1 MKSAKRIQIMKPIKY
16 FVLICMGCLMIASAS
31 AITLCGDPS
40 APAFCNK
47 IETGSTM
54 TLTIGNL
61 NTFMGGKFI
70 SSSGNSGVDIFNKID
85 VSSYSADLPSMGTV
99 SAYLKGSIKEGGRD
113 ISITTPLSTDPTIK
127 TESPNDLF
135 EILEFF
141 DSTSISGNIFNFN
154 KQMSYTS
161 IFG

>member
-1 MKSAKRIQIMKPIKY
+1 MKPIKY

-31 AITLCGDPS
+31 AFTLYGDPS

-47 IETGSTM
+47 IETGSSM
-54 TLTIGNL
+54 TLTVGNL
-61 NTFMGGKFI
+61 DTLMGDKFI
-70 SSSGNSGVDIFNKID
+70 SNLADSGIEIFNTVD
-85 VSSYSADLPSMGTV
+85 VSSYSADLPSKGTV
-99 SAYLKGSIKEGGRD
+99 SAYLKGSIREGGRD
-113 ISITTPLSTDPTIK
+113 ISITAPLSTDPTIK
-127 TESPNDLF
+127 TESPKDLV

-161 IFG
+161 FFG